1 MSDDAHGAAKV
12 LNLFTFLST
21 AERSLSVEGNRF
33 LRIPQNFNDTG
44 VNFSSNISDTY
55 TIESKAKQ
63 RLALNANSR
72 RTLKE

>member
-1 MSDDAHGAAKV
+1 M
-12 LNLFTFLST
+12 
-21 AERSLSVEGNRF
+21 EGNRF